1 MKKPTVGAVGQEF
14 MSSPIVGDASQASN
28 RVLDS
33 KSLSILNS
41 EPGQDRTHSRQSQ
54 KTKPNTNGH
63 GFGET
68 AQHRASV
75 YSAGGPHNLNEFR
88 GSRGLPYK
96 SGPKTPCPSCSRNT
110 DSKCRWSE
118 TTITCYPG
126 QSFGP
131 RVHTP
136 GDTINVNGVLWAL
149 VRKNGGFS
157 GQHYVFKL
165 DRGKQERRA
174 NQQQPRR
181 LASHVRKNIES
192 CKRYIHNVVLEAQAA
207 LEFTEDHWHL
217 IEAPEVG
224 LGFELI
230 DWAHAQLAVCI
241 DRLQI
246 DYLDWSAHIAVLR
259 KIQQAV
265 AEHRQDSLKFR
276 RDYLGECV

>member
-1 MKKPTVGAVGQEF
+1 MAQVGHTTSTSSEVAEGSHTRAV
-14 MSSPIVGDASQASN
+14 
-28 RVLDS
+28 
-33 KSLSILNS
+33 
-41 EPGQDRTHSRQSQ
+41 
-54 KTKPNTNGH
+54 
-63 GFGET
+63 
-68 AQHRASV
+68 
-75 YSAGGPHNLNEFR
+75 
-88 GSRGLPYK
+88 
-96 SGPKTPCPSCSRNT
+96 KTPVSCSRNT

-165 DRGKQERRA
+165 DRGKQSGEPI
-174 NQQQPRR
+174 NN
-181 LASHVRKNIES
+181 SHADLLRTFGKTLS

-246 DYLDWSAHIAVLR
+246 DYFGWSAHIAVLQ

-276 RDYLGECV
+276 RDYLGEDV